1 MAGIGFSKKVV
12 NWEHMSG
19 KVKPLL
25 EEFPETAPLQV
36 ALEGH
41 ITDAKGLL
49 SEQEDLKARLRKSVR
64 LRQEVEK
71 NGEDIKNRLAA
82 ALQAKLGFRDEALLG
97 FGIPVRTRRRRKKG
111 EEPVEVKKT
120 AAAAQEVTAQE

>member
-12 NWEHMSG
+12 NWEHLNG

-25 EEFPETAPLQV
+25 GEHPETAPLQG

-41 ITDAKGLL
+41 ITEAKTLL
-49 SEQEDLKARLRKSVR
+49 AEQEDLKARLRKSVR

-82 ALQAKLGFRDEALLG
+82 ALQSKLGFRDEALIG
-97 FGIPVRTRRRRKKG
+97 FGIPVRTRRRRK
-111 EEPVEVKKT
+111 PSTPIEVKKG
-120 AAAAQEVTAQE
+120 AATAQEVTAQE

>member
-1 MAGIGFSKKVV
+1 MAGIGFSKKIV
-12 NWEHMSG
+12 NWEHLNG

-25 EEFPETAPLQV
+25 GEHPETVPLQG

-41 ITDAKGLL
+41 ITDAKALL
-49 SEQEDLKARLRKSVR
+49 AEQEDLRARLRKSVR

-82 ALQAKLGFRDEALLG
+82 ALQSKLGFRDEALIG
-97 FGIPVRTRRRRKKG
+97 FGIPVRTRRRRRKDVV
-111 EEPVEVKKT
+111 PPEVKKS
-120 AAAAQEVTAQE
+120 AAPSQEVSTQE

>member
-82 ALQAKLGFRDEALLG
+82 ALQSKLGFRDEALIG
-97 FGIPVRTRRRRKKG
+97 FGIPVRTRRRRKASA
-111 EEPVEVKKT
+111 PVEVKKG
-120 AAAAQEVTAQE
+120 AAPAAPPAPAQE

>member
-82 ALQAKLGFRDEALLG
+82 ALQAKLGFRDEALIG
-97 FGIPVRTRRRRKKG
+97 FGIPVRTRRRRKP
-111 EEPVEVKKT
+111 PVEVKKG
-120 AAAAQEVTAQE
+120 AAPAAPPAPAQE

>member
-12 NWEHMSG
+12 NWEHLNG

-25 EEFPETAPLQV
+25 GEHPETAPLQG

-41 ITDAKGLL
+41 ITEAKALL
-49 SEQEDLKARLRKSVR
+49 AEQEDLKARLRKSVR

-71 NGEDIKNRLAA
+71 NGEDIRNRLAA
-82 ALQAKLGFRDEALLG
+82 ALQSKLGFRDEALIG
-97 FGIPVRTRRRRKKG
+97 FGIPVRTRRRRKPLT
-111 EEPVEVKKT
+111 PVGVKKQ
-120 AAAAQEVTAQE
+120 AAPTQEVAAQE